1 MKNAASLS
9 LFEFNFAGQKKFFES
24 FFDPVFNREFA
35 KILVFQI
42 TFYLKQKKE
51 KKMNSLWNSD
61 ENNSFFGAKKNEK
74 KMKF

>member
-9 LFEFNFAGQKKFFES
+9 LFEFNFAGKKKFFES

-42 TFYLKQKKE
+42 TFYLKQE

-61 ENNSFFGAKKNEK
+61 EKKSFFDAKKMGK
-74 KMKF
+74 KK

>member
-1 MKNAASLS
+1 MKNAASFI
-9 LFEFNFAGQKKFFES
+9 LFEFNFAGKKKFFES

-61 ENNSFFGAKKNEK
+61 ENNPFFDAKKNEK